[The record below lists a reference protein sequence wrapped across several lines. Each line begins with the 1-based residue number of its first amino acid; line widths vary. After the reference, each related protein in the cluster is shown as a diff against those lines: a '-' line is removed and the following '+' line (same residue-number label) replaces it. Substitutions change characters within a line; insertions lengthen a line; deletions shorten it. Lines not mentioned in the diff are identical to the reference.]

1 MAILNLPPKPAPTA
15 EGLPLEI
22 WTLICL
28 AETSNSYTV
37 SFILDSS
44 SLCSLARASRT
55 IYNKTRDGFE
65 RHVYFRPKFSLT
77 SWSID
82 RLVEISNDAR
92 LKKYVKELEFGPEQV
107 NWRLEETLRHRTKKV
122 TEAMVQWNARLE
134 MQESTSWPV
143 WPVVR
148 LPNGRRKALD
158 LQWTSADGQQDW
170 TEKYGAA
177 YRSACTAQYVHTDV
191 LFKAIA
197 RLPNLRKIILD
208 NRPVGPSYEHLLGTY
223 IRPSI
228 RTREIGRM
236 IGAHEI
242 ALQSDNAPDGAS
254 WVSKFSVDGLVFV
267 QPGKELELM
276 SCFFCCS
283 MTRLASEILFEL
295 VVTAVEPESPH

>member
-1 MAILNLPPKPAPTA
+1 MAVLNLPPKPAPTV

-28 AETSNSYTV
+28 AETSNSHTV

-55 IYNKTRDGFE
+55 IYNKTRGGFE

-77 SWSID
+77 YWSID

-92 LKKYVKELEFGPEQV
+92 LKTYVKELEFGPEQL
-107 NWRLEETLRHRTKKV
+107 NWRLEETLLHRTKKV

-158 LQWTSADGQQDW
+158 VQWTSADGQQD
-170 TEKYGAA
+170 
-177 YRSACTAQYVHTDV
+177 
-191 LFKAIA
+191 
-197 RLPNLRKIILD
+197 
-208 NRPVGPSYEHLLGTY
+208 
-223 IRPSI
+223 
-228 RTREIGRM
+228 
-236 IGAHEI
+236 
-242 ALQSDNAPDGAS
+242 
-254 WVSKFSVDGLVFV
+254 
-267 QPGKELELM
+267 
-276 SCFFCCS
+276 
-283 MTRLASEILFEL
+283 
-295 VVTAVEPESPH
+295 